1 MQEQADPARLG
12 GVRAVPLAVLAQG
25 TRTAVGDSGSVEDP
39 QAAIG
44 FTALL
49 GWMQGLARR
58 TVQGAIGLEDKIA
71 PREVAS
77 FPGQSDLG
85 ASIA

>member
-1 MQEQADPARLG
+1 M
-12 GVRAVPLAVLAQG
+12 LAQG
-25 TRTAVGDSGSVEDP
+25 TRTAIGDSGSVEDP

-49 GWMQGLARR
+49 GWMQGLARWTMQDPIR
-58 TVQGAIGLEDKIA
+58 LEDKIA
-71 PREVAS
+71 PREAAS

-85 ASIA
+85 ARIA